1 MSRKIEI
8 LKAATSLFAN
18 KGFKETSM
26 SEVAAM
32 AGAAG
37 STIFYHF
44 KTKEDIFLAILK
56 NIKDEILLE
65 FEAYISRHQ
74 FSNGLEMLESTVSFY
89 LNLASARREPFMLLH
104 HRFPYDLAIVN
115 STCREHL
122 EAIYVCFIDLFERAI
137 RLGQEDGSIVQT
149 SARKSAMIIFAM
161 IDGLVR
167 FDTFSLYEAGTL
179 YDELLGLCRRMLQ
192 TNHSEK

>member
-1 MSRKIEI
+1 M
-8 LKAATSLFAN
+8 FAN
-18 KGFKETSM
+18 KGFRATSM

-32 AGAAG
+32 TGAAG

-65 FEAYISRHQ
+65 FETYISRHQ
-74 FSNGLEMLESTVSFY
+74 FSNGLQMLESTVSFY
-89 LNLASARREPFMLLH
+89 LNLSSTKRESFMLLH
-104 HRFPYDLAIVN
+104 HRYPYDLAVVN
-115 STCREHL
+115 STCQEHL

-137 RLGQEDGSIVQT
+137 RRGQEDGSIVQT

-161 IDGLVR
+161 VDGLVR
-167 FDTFSLYEAGTL
+167 FDTFNLYEAGTL
-179 YDELLGLCRRMLQ
+179 YDELIELCRRMLQ

>member
-1 MSRKIEI
+1 
-8 LKAATSLFAN
+8 
-18 KGFKETSM
+18 
-26 SEVAAM
+26 
-32 AGAAG
+32 
-37 STIFYHF
+37 
-44 KTKEDIFLAILK
+44 
-56 NIKDEILLE
+56 
-65 FEAYISRHQ
+65 
-74 FSNGLEMLESTVSFY
+74 MLESTVSFY

-104 HRFPYDLAIVN
+104 HRFPYDLAVVN

-167 FDTFSLYEAGTL
+167 FNTFSLYEAGTL

-192 TNHSEK
+192 TNHSGK